1 MLLRTLSPYQW
12 AQPPVNSVQVQVADL
27 ADDSQEELHQANYF
41 HCNNRSLQKF
51 WGGNTQNL
59 KYGFAV
65 ASPFIMHL

>member
-51 WGGNTQNL
+51 
-59 KYGFAV
+59 
-65 ASPFIMHL
+65 